1 MKKLLAN
8 LSIRQ
13 RITILAA
20 CLFAGGGLYSLV
32 QWKKEA
38 DFKPLFTN
46 LAAEDASGIVQK
58 LKESGAEYRL
68 GEGGASVLV
77 PSARLDELR
86 LTMAAAGLPKSGR
99 VGFELFDKVNLGA
112 TEFTEHINY
121 RRALEGELE
130 RTVMALTEVEQ
141 ARVHITFPKD
151 SVFLESQQP
160 AKASVLVRLKP
171 GRKLAPQN
179 VVAIDHLMA
188 SAVEGLSPDAVSVLD
203 MNGNLLGRP
212 KAAGGLD
219 GSEPS
224 AATLDY
230 RHQIEQD
237 LLTKIAST
245 LGPLLGPEKFRA
257 GVSVDCDFSGGEQS
271 EEIFDPARSVMLSS
285 QRTEDGTGTASAA
298 GVPGTSSTLPRPT
311 SRPSSASN
319 RITRT
324 TENITYQSSRTV
336 KKTRL
341 PAGAVRRLSVS
352 VLVDQDVSWEKNGS
366 SYKRVLVPPPP
377 EKLKVI
383 RDLVAGIT
391 GFNEQRGDQMVIE
404 TLPFETTLLT
414 EPPPSPTAP
423 PAATGSPVAGLPF
436 KVDRKQMMM
445 VAGAAGAVLL
455 IAVAGFVLGRRRK
468 AKNQTPS
475 MPGQIPAPGTPPQ
488 AGAIAA
494 GGQAAPQVS
503 LEQRIEDQIA
513 EREALQKQMEEQTL
527 ASLKLAPVITKK
539 AEVFAKHLR
548 EKIAREPEISV
559 QILRT
564 WIREEEN

>member
-8 LSIRQ
+8 LSTRQ
-13 RITILAA
+13 RIMILAA
-20 CLFAGGGLYSLV
+20 CLLAGGGLYSLV
-32 QWKKEA
+32 EWKKEA
-38 DFKPLFTN
+38 DFKPLFTG

-58 LKESGAEYRL
+58 LKESGADYRL
-68 GEGGASVLV
+68 GDGGASVLV
-77 PSARLDELR
+77 PSARLNELR
-86 LTMAAAGLPKSGR
+86 LTMAAVGLPKSGR

-141 ARVHITFPKD
+141 ARVHLTFPKD
-151 SVFLESQQP
+151 SVYLESQQP

-179 VVAIDHLMA
+179 VVAIDHLLA

-212 KAAGGLD
+212 KPAGGLD
-219 GSEPS
+219 GPEPS
-224 AATLDY
+224 EATLDY

-285 QRTEDGTGTASAA
+285 QRTEDGTGTAAAA
-298 GVPGTSSTLPRPT
+298 GVPGTASTLPRPA
-311 SRPSSASN
+311 SRPASGSS

-324 TENITYQSSRTV
+324 TENVTYQSSRTV

-352 VLVDQDVSWEKNGS
+352 VLVDQDVSWEKNGTS
-366 SYKRVLVPPPP
+366 FKRVLVPPPP

-414 EPPPSPTAP
+414 EPPASACRAAGRHQTTARRPALPNGPETAGPGWQRRRWRSGPDRRGPVPDAP
-423 PAATGSPVAGLPF
+423 PQTRP
-436 KVDRKQMMM
+436 
-445 VAGAAGAVLL
+445 
-455 IAVAGFVLGRRRK
+455 GRRPQCPRK
-468 AKNQTPS
+468 SRRPGCPS
-475 MPGQIPAPGTPPQ
+475 RRPRSRPGRPPS
-488 AGAIAA
+488 AN
-494 GGQAAPQVS
+494 
-503 LEQRIEDQIA
+503 LEKRMEDQIA
-513 EREALQKQMEEQTL
+513 EREALQKQMDEQAL

-548 EKIAREPEISV
+548 EKIAKEPDISV
-559 QILRT
+559 QILRS